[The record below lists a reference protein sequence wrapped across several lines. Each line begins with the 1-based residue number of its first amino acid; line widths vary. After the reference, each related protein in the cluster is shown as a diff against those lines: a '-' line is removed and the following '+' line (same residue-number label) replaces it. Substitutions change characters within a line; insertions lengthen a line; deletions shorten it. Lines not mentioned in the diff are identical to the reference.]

1 MTKKSRNV
9 CVRIKVSVLRST
21 QNIQRALAENYFPF
35 VFTSESTE
43 SRIDHEGFE
52 NQH

>member
-9 CVRIKVSVLRST
+9 CVLIKASLLCAT

-35 VFTSESTE
+35 VLTSK